1 MIGAFHSAADYVHAQ
16 QQRLQMIAAVDDAFR
31 DADVLLTA
39 NAMDP
44 ACRID
49 DEDALA
55 RSYARQARSPFNV
68 TGHPAIALMC
78 GLTKTG
84 LPLSA
89 QLVGRAHDEVTLL
102 RAAAAYERASEWH
115 RQRPPI

>member
-1 MIGAFHSAADYVHAQ
+1 
-16 QQRLQMIAAVDDAFR
+16 
-31 DADVLLTA
+31 
-39 NAMDP
+39 
-44 ACRID
+44 
-49 DEDALA
+49 
-55 RSYARQARSPFNV
+55 
-68 TGHPAIALMC
+68 MC

-115 RQRPPI
+115 RHRPPI